1 MAEKLTDYGMTTKPA
16 SKKSGFSQLKKRSAK
31 KDTKGIFVDYENL
44 YYPGYPAIP
53 LMDMAARIAA
63 REVNKKE
70 EVLKKYIRSLGSFST
85 KNRKDLK
92 RGGSQVHKTSSALR
106 RSKYKTGSTVSTDNR
121 TGRYGFEQ
129 ITRKQSKKDTLGF
142 SVFFDRK
149 AFDIISKEISSLV
162 YLKAEELIEELARET
177 VITTREK
184 IKNKKS
190 FAGTTVEK
198 IRDNPFRGEARIYT
212 TLAESLFYFEKKKG
226 ALQFGKPISPITS
239 YGIGSFNYTSNKAL
253 KVSKN
258 EKPTGIFGSR
268 MDGGQFGGVSNK
280 SLTQLYAQ
288 KVGKYKAKSSP
299 RGGYKTLKGKAA

>member
-1 MAEKLTDYGMTTKPA
+1 MANKLTDYGMKINP
-16 SKKSGFSQLKKRSAK
+16 KKSGISQLKSRSKK
-31 KDTKGIFVDYENL
+31 KDTKGIFVDYKNL

-70 EVLKKYIRSLGSFST
+70 EILKKYIRSLGSFST
-85 KNRKDLK
+85 KNRADLK
-92 RGGSQVHKTSSALR
+92 RGGSQVHKTSSAFK
-106 RSKYKTGSTVSTDNR
+106 RSKYKTASTVSTDNR

-142 SVFFDRK
+142 SVFFDKK
-149 AFDIISKEISSLV
+149 AFDIISKEISELV
-162 YLKAEELIEELARET
+162 FIRANELIRELAEET

-198 IRDNPFRGEARIYT
+198 IRANPFRGEARIYN
-212 TLAESLFYFEKKKG
+212 TLAESLHYYEKKKG
-226 ALQFGKPISPITS
+226 ALHFGRPISPLTS
-239 YGIGSFNYTSNKAL
+239 YGIGSFNFTSKVL

-258 EKPTGIFGSR
+258 EAPTGIFGSR
-268 MDGGQFGGVSNK
+268 MDGGKFGGVSNK

-288 KVGKYKAKSSP
+288 RVGKYKAKSSP
-299 RGGYKTLKGKAA
+299 RGGYETLKGKAA

>member
-1 MAEKLTDYGMTTKPA
+1 MANKLTDYGMKINP
-16 SKKSGFSQLKKRSAK
+16 KKSGFSQLKSRSKK
-31 KDTKGIFVDYENL
+31 KDTKGIFVDIENL

-63 REVNKKE
+63 RGVNKKE
-70 EVLKKYIRSLGSFST
+70 EILKKYIRSLGSFSS
-85 KNRKDLK
+85 KDRKDLK
-92 RGGSQVHKTSSALR
+92 RGGSQVHKTSSAFR

-142 SVFFDRK
+142 RVFFDK
-149 AFDIISKEISSLV
+149 KVFDIISKEISTLV
-162 YLKAEELIEELARET
+162 YLKAEEIIKELAEET

-198 IRDNPFRGEARIYT
+198 IRDNPFRGEARIYD
-212 TLAESLFYFEKKKG
+212 TLAESLFYYEKGKG

-239 YGIGSFNYTSNKAL
+239 YGIGSFNYTSKVL

-258 EKPTGIFGSR
+258 DKPTGIFGSR
-268 MDGGQFGGVSNK
+268 MDGGKFGGVSNK

-299 RGGYKTLKGKAA
+299 RGGYKKLKGKAD

>member
-1 MAEKLTDYGMTTKPA
+1 MANKLTNYGMKINP
-16 SKKSGFSQLKKRSAK
+16 KKSGFSQLKSRSKK
-31 KDTKGIFVDYENL
+31 KDTKGIFVDIENL

-70 EVLKKYIRSLGSFST
+70 EVLKKYIRSLGSFSS
-85 KNRKDLK
+85 KDRKDLK
-92 RGGSQVHKTSSALR
+92 RVHKTSSALR

-142 SVFFDRK
+142 SVFFDKK

-162 YLKAEELIEELARET
+162 YLKAEELLEELARET

-198 IRDNPFRGEARIYT
+198 IRDNPFRGEARIYN
-212 TLAESLFYFEKKKG
+212 TLAESLHYFEKKKG

-239 YGIGSFNYTSNKAL
+239 YGIGSFNYTSKVL

-258 EKPTGIFGSR
+258 DKPTGIFGSR
-268 MDGGQFGGVSNK
+268 MDGGEFGGVSNK

-299 RGGYKTLKGKAA
+299 RGGYKTLKGRSA